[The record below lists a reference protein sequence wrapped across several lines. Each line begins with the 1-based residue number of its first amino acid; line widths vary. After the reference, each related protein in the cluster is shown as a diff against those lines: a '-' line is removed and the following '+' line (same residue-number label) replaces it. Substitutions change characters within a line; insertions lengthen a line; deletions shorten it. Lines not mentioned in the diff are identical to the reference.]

1 MEQIKLELQVRKQ
14 TGSGAV
20 NRLRIAGAIPGIV
33 YGGEE
38 AALPVQVRKSDFER
52 VMREHAGESILF
64 AVSLVEE
71 GKKLKDFIALV
82 KATQY
87 NPVSDFTDHLDFQR
101 VSMDKE
107 IAIRVPV
114 TLKGEAIGL
123 KKPGATLEHL
133 LREIE
138 VICLPKDIPS
148 HIEVDVTNL
157 DTLDAVH
164 VSELKLG
171 PGVRTKADPTTVV
184 VAVVFAMREDTPIAA
199 AEGEEAKVEP
209 EVLKEKP
216 KEEKAADG
224 AAAAKPAAG
233 AKPAVGAKPEGGAA
247 KK

>member
-20 NRLRIAGAIPGIV
+20 NRLRGQGAIPGVV
-33 YGGEE
+33 YGGDETP
-38 AALPVQVRKSDFER
+38 LPVQVRKADFER
-52 VMREHAGESILF
+52 IMREHAGESILF
-64 AVSLVEE
+64 AVSLLE
-71 GKKLKDFIALV
+71 GEKKVKDFIALV
-82 KATQY
+82 KDTQY
-87 NPVSDFTDHLDFQR
+87 NPVSDLADHLDFQR

-114 TLKGEAIGL
+114 TLKGEAVGL

-148 HIEVDVTNL
+148 HIEVDVSGL
-157 DTLDAVH
+157 DALDAVH

-171 PGVRTKADPTTVV
+171 AGVRTKADPTTVV
-184 VAVVFAMREDTPIAA
+184 VAVGFAMREDAPLAA
-199 AEGEEAKVEP
+199 AEGEAAKAEP

-216 KEEKAADG
+216 KEEKAAEG
-224 AAAAKPAAG
+224 AAAAKPDA
-233 AKPAVGAKPEGGAA
+233 GAA

>member
-20 NRLRIAGAIPGIV
+20 SRLRLKGAIPGIV
-33 YGGEE
+33 YGGED
-38 AALPVQVRKSDFER
+38 APLPVQVRQADFER
-52 VMREHAGESILF
+52 IMRAHAGESILF
-64 AVSLVEE
+64 AVSLVDD

-82 KATQY
+82 KDTQY

-107 IAIRVPV
+107 IAIRVPI
-114 TLKGEAIGL
+114 TLKGEAVGM

-138 VICLPKDIPS
+138 VICLPKDLPN

-157 DTLDAVH
+157 DALDSVH

-171 PGVRTKADPTTVV
+171 VGVRTKADPGTVV
-184 VAVVFAMREDTPIAA
+184 VAVVFAMREDTPLAA
-199 AEGEEAKVEP
+199 AEGEAAAATEP

-216 KEEKAADG
+216 KDEKAAEG

-233 AKPAVGAKPEGGAA
+233 AKPEGGAA